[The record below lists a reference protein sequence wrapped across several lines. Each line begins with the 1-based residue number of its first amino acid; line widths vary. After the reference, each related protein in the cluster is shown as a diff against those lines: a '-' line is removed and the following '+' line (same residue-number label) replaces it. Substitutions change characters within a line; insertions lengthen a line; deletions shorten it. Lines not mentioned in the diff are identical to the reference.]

1 MPSPFSLTRRSLGR
15 LLGATAGAAILE
27 ARFPARVAAAP
38 QAAPAPAPAGP
49 IRLSA
54 NENPYGPCRAS
65 LEALARSSSDAN
77 RYPGAIEEELRAA
90 IAKHHRVADEQVV
103 LGCGSSDILRMADSA
118 FVPEGKSVVVAEPTF
133 EAVLLYC
140 KATKGVPV
148 KVPQTSDHRHD
159 LIGMASACDAK
170 TGMVYVCNP
179 NNPTGTIVEG
189 LDLEAFIRSVPPST
203 VVLVDE
209 AYHHFVENPKY
220 RSALEL
226 SKRYDNVVV
235 ARTFSKIY
243 GMAGMRLGYAVAS
256 PSNAALLQSHSSWNN
271 TSQAG
276 LAMGIAALADP
287 DVVADQRRRINDA
300 RRWLCAELVRD
311 GRHFIPSETNFVMI
325 DVERDVVP
333 VAQVFRERGVQV
345 GRKFPSMPNWLRV
358 SIGRP
363 EDMRAFVAAL
373 RDVVPVK
380 PA

>member
-1 MPSPFSLTRRSLGR
+1 MPSTLTRRSLGR
-15 LLGATAGAAILE
+15 LLGATAGAALLDT
-27 ARFPARVAAAP
+27 RVTGALAASP
-38 QAAPAPAPAGP
+38 QAVPAGP

-54 NENPYGPCRAS
+54 NENPWGPCRAS
-65 LEALARSSSDAN
+65 LDALARSAGDAN
-77 RYPGAIEEELRAA
+77 RYPGAIEDELRSA
-90 IAKHHRVADEQVV
+90 IAKHHRVEAEQVV

-140 KATKGVPV
+140 KATKGEPV
-148 KVPQTSDHRHD
+148 KIPQTSEYRHD
-159 LIGMASACDAK
+159 LVGMAAACNAK

-179 NNPTGTIVEG
+179 NNPTGTVVGAGEM
-189 LDLEAFIRSVPPST
+189 EAFLRSVPPSC

-209 AYHHFVENPKY
+209 AYHHFVESPKY

-226 SKRYDNVVV
+226 SRRYDNVVV

-256 PSNAALLQSHSSWNN
+256 PSKAALLQSHSSWNN

-287 DVVADQRRRINDA
+287 DVVADQRRRINEA

-311 GRHFIPSETNFVMI
+311 RRQFIPSETNFVMI
-325 DVERDVVP
+325 HVGGDVVP
-333 VAQVFRERGVQV
+333 VAQKFRERGIQV
-345 GRKFPSMPNWLRV
+345 GRKFPSMPEWLRV
-358 SIGRP
+358 SIGKP

-380 PA
+380 AA

>member
-1 MPSPFSLTRRSLGR
+1 MSSTITRRSLGR
-15 LLGATAGAAILE
+15 LLGAAGAAALLD
-27 ARFPARVAAAP
+27 AGRPARLTGLP
-38 QAAPAPAPAGP
+38 PAGPAGP

-65 LEALARSSSDAN
+65 LDALARSTGDAN
-77 RYPGAIEEELRAA
+77 RYPGAIEEELRSA

-118 FVPEGKSVVVAEPTF
+118 FAPGGRSLVVAEPTF

-148 KVPQTSDHRHD
+148 KVPQTSDYRHD
-159 LIGMASACDAK
+159 LVGMASACDAK

-189 LDLEAFIRSVPPST
+189 QDLEAFIRSVPNT
-203 VVLVDE
+203 AVVLVDE

-220 RSALEL
+220 KSALDL

-276 LAMGIAALADP
+276 LAMGIAALSDP
-287 DVVADQRRRINDA
+287 NVVADQRRRINDA

-325 DVERDVVP
+325 DVGGDVVP
-333 VAQVFRERGVQV
+333 VAQRFRERGVQV

-358 SIGRP
+358 SIGKP
-363 EDMRAFVAAL
+363 EDMRAFVEAL
-373 RDVVPVK
+373 RDVVPLK
-380 PA
+380 AA